1 MEEAKIEVGII
12 PTGGHVLVLPDE
24 VKEKTSGGIYLP
36 KTTQDTEQAAATTGT
51 IVAIGPSAWKDLDDG
66 SPWATVGDKVIYAR
80 YAGVGMQGN
89 DSKNYVLIN
98 DNDILAR
105 LLF

>member
-1 MEEAKIEVGII
+1 MSEEINKSGII
-12 PTGGHVLVLPDE
+12 PTGGHVLVLPDKVE
-24 VKEKTSGGIYLP
+24 AKTQGGIYLP
-36 KTTQDTEQAAATTGT
+36 ETTIDQEQAAATIGT

-66 SPWATVGDKVIYAR
+66 SPWAEVGNTISYAKYSGVIML
-80 YAGVGMQGN
+80 GK
-89 DSKNYVLIN
+89 DSESYVLIN